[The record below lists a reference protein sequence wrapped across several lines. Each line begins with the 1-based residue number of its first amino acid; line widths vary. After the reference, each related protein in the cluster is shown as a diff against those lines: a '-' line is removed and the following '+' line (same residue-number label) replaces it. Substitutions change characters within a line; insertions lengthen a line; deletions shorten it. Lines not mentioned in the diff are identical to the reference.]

1 MNPISK
7 KEKIK
12 DVFVEGAIT
21 SEFIA
26 KSIKNHQSKT
36 NIGAHN
42 IFLGQVRADNING
55 RSVKAID
62 YEAYKDMANKKF
74 HEIKES
80 TFQKFNI
87 TCMHIYHSLG
97 EVKVGQICFFVFISG
112 KHRSNLNNFLKK
124 IVKNIK
130 QKAPI
135 FGKETFED
143 DSYQWKK
150 NK

>member
-7 KEKIK
+7 KENIK
-12 DVFVEGAIT
+12 DVFIEGAIT

-42 IFLGQVRADNING
+42 IFLGQVRADNKNG
-55 RSVKAID
+55 KIVKAIE

-74 HEIKES
+74 HDIKES
-80 TFQKFNI
+80 TFEKFNI

-97 EVKVGQICFFVFISG
+97 YVNAGEISLFVFVSSARRDIVFKS
-112 KHRSNLNNFLKK
+112 LNFVVEEIKK
-124 IVKNIK
+124 DV
-130 QKAPI
+130 PI
-135 FGKETFED
+135 FGKELFSNE
-143 DSYQWKK
+143 SYKWKE
-150 NK
+150 NI

>member
-112 KHRSNLNNFLKK
+112 KHRSNLNNLLKK